1 MGATVTVRVVPN
13 ASREGVA
20 GVTEGV
26 VRIRLRAPAVEG
38 KANRALVAFLAGDLG
53 VRASAVRII
62 RGESSRTKVISI
74 EGLDGDEAA
83 ARLTRGIRG

>member
-13 ASREGVA
+13 ASREGVT
-20 GVTEGV
+20 GVAEGV

-53 VRASAVRII
+53 VRPSAVRIV

-74 EGLDGDEAA
+74 EGLDGDEAL
-83 ARLTRGIRG
+83 ARLARGLLG

>member
-20 GVTEGV
+20 GVAEGV

-62 RGESSRTKVISI
+62 RGEGSRTKVISI
-74 EGLDGDEAA
+74 EGLDGDEAV